1 MGKREQRRRERYE
14 RVLAAGRTLFDE
26 RQFDEVTTAEL
37 VEASGLTTGTF
48 FRYAT
53 SKSELLIA
61 IYSDRLVEGIEA
73 ARASNPTLG
82 AHARLMILFEP
93 MIAACERNAGNIMAF
108 QREVLYGTG
117 SGPQRTR
124 AIELIH
130 SFESE
135 IRTILTTSGQD
146 VHLAH
151 SIYATAYMGIV
162 RMGVGNIAPSELRA
176 DVSKRL
182 RRIIG

>member
-1 MGKREQRRRERYE
+1 MGKREEQRRERRA
-14 RVLAAGRTLFDE
+14 RVLAAGRELFDQ

-37 VEASGLTTGTF
+37 VAASGLSTGTF

-61 IYSDRLVEGIEA
+61 IYSNRLAEGIEA
-73 ARASNPTLG
+73 ARASDVSLG
-82 AHARLMILFEP
+82 AHRRLMTLFEP
-93 MIAACERNAGNIMAF
+93 MIAACETNPGNIMAF

-117 SGPQRTR
+117 SGPHREH

-130 SFESE
+130 SIETE
-135 IRTILTTSGQD
+135 IRTILTESGKD

-162 RMGVGNIAPSELRA
+162 RMGVGNIAPEELRA

-182 RRIIG
+182 LRLI